1 MLLHLVEQRA
11 ASPSSYKKI
20 RSQQGFFLRFIFFF
34 LFEESNATTWGVV
47 IRKKTRG
54 RTAQGMTEKLEC
66 EMIVREGTE
75 AHRGEEILVTL

>member
-1 MLLHLVEQRA
+1 LWNRGQLHPPV
-11 ASPSSYKKI
+11 I
-20 RSQQGFFLRFIFFF
+20 RKLDRSKVFFCGLFFFF